1 MSLNVPRPVP
11 RRRPVGVLGP
21 VLLVLLRLLL
31 LARLVV
37 LMPLAELAP
46 DLMIEGRT
54 VRHWLAQLDVSG
66 IEPVSDDGEWWHR
79 L

>member
-1 MSLNVPRPVP
+1 
-11 RRRPVGVLGP
+11 
-21 VLLVLLRLLL
+21 
-31 LARLVV
+31 
-37 LMPLAELAP
+37 MPLAELAP